1 MLVLPS
7 PLDRPA
13 QSRDNFLNVPK
24 DFVGKEREKTNRER
38 NTCREMVSALGSR
51 YNIVAHLEDYSLW
64 FVSLNLSPL

>member
-1 MLVLPS
+1 MLVSPS

-13 QSRDNFLNVPK
+13 QSRDDFLNVPK
-24 DFVGKEREKTNRER
+24 DFVGIEREKANRER

-51 YNIVAHLEDYSLW
+51 YNTVAHLEDCSLW